1 LKRSSHLHGQIRP
14 RIEPLVG
21 DGSPSTT
28 TPPKQRTMLVPRRR
42 GLANPSLARGA
53 GMCCTRSPGREGRT
67 KTCRGRGLVP
77 LGNRLDPKV
86 HRGRGSVRLPRG
98 GGPETETGIG
108 RDDANAR
115 RRPGVSP
122 ASGYFFL
129 PRIRARRGGHYTKE
143 KTTTERKLKT
153 KLD

>member
-1 LKRSSHLHGQIRP
+1 MN
-14 RIEPLVG
+14 
-21 DGSPSTT
+21 DA
-28 TPPKQRTMLVPRRR
+28 VPRRR

-53 GMCCTRSPGREGRT
+53 APGRHQNPPSRSEGGT
-67 KTCRGRGLVP
+67 KTCRGWGLAP

-86 HRGRGSVRLPRG
+86 HRGRSSVRLRRG

-115 RRPGVSP
+115 RRPVVPP

-129 PRIRARRGGHYTKE
+129 PRIPARRGGHGTK
-143 KTTTERKLKT
+143 
-153 KLD
+153 DDD